1 MFFDKL
7 LTLSESQFSHQLNG
21 DNTHLTE
28 NVRIIQHNRH
38 EASYIVTVKYD
49 ALRTL
54 AAVFL
59 ISSINLLHVLHAFE
73 LSPIPVDPMNE

>member
-1 MFFDKL
+1 MF
-7 LTLSESQFSHQLNG
+7 LTSCLPSLSLFSHLLNG
-21 DNTHLTE
+21 DNSHLIE

-38 EASYIVTVKYD
+38 EASYIVTVTYE

-59 ISSINLLHVLHAFE
+59 ISIVNLLHVFHAVE
-73 LSPIPVDPMNE
+73 LSPTPLDPTNE

>member
-21 DNTHLTE
+21 DNTHLIE

-38 EASYIVTVKYD
+38 EASYTETVSHE
-49 ALRTL
+49 AFRTL

-59 ISSINLLHVLHAFE
+59 ISNINLLHVLHAVE